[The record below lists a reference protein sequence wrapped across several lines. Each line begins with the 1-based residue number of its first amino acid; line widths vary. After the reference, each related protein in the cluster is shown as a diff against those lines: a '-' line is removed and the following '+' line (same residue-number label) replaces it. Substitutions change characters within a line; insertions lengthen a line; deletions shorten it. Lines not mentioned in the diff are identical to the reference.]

1 MYKFDVPEGSF
12 VTGYKAHTDYA
23 FEDLLAEA
31 QINLQL
37 RLLVFM
43 TKWKKITLLDLPM
56 PSLHLFELEMYW
68 ALLDNNLRACM
79 HTIDPKHEA
88 VSLAPPTTY
97 TKIAHYSIKMAL
109 SWLS

>member
-1 MYKFDVPEGSF
+1 MYKFDLPEGSF

-43 TKWKKITLLDLPM
+43 NK
-56 PSLHLFELEMYW
+56 
-68 ALLDNNLRACM
+68 
-79 HTIDPKHEA
+79 
-88 VSLAPPTTY
+88 
-97 TKIAHYSIKMAL
+97 
-109 SWLS
+109 